1 MTNRDAP
8 QQTAADGGQNGLLEE
23 LGRLDAAVYDAV
35 AATPTPSLDRAMRSL
50 SQAANYSRLSIGSAA
65 LLALAGGRRGRRA
78 AVAGL
83 ASVSATSAV
92 VNLVVKPLGRRHR
105 PDRSAGAV
113 PEQRQVP
120 MPTSRSFPSGHSA
133 AAVAFASGVSYVL
146 PAAGL
151 PLHVLAAL
159 VSYSRIHTGVH
170 YPGDV
175 VAGALIGS
183 AVADAVAPVLGQ
195 WWTAGGDPP
204 ARKSLSGAARRA
216 RRAAPSPP

>member
-1 MTNRDAP
+1 MANRDAP
-8 QQTAADGGQNGLLEE
+8 PQTPADGGQNGVLGELE
-23 LGRLDAAVYDAV
+23 RLDSAVYEAV

-50 SQAANYSRLSIGSAA
+50 SQAANYSRLSMGSAA
-65 LLALAGGRRGRRA
+65 VLALIGGRRGRHA

-83 ASVSATSAV
+83 TSVAATSAV
-92 VNLVVKPLGRRHR
+92 VNLVSSRSGRRHR

-133 AAVAFASGVSYVL
+133 AAVAFASGVSHVL

-175 VAGALIGS
+175 VAGVLIGS
-183 AVADAVAPVLGQ
+183 AVADAVTPVLAR
-195 WWTAGGDPP
+195 WWHAEG
-204 ARKSLSGAARRA
+204 
-216 RRAAPSPP
+216 

>member
-1 MTNRDAP
+1 MVDSDAAP
-8 QQTAADGGQNGLLEE
+8 QAPADRGQNGLLKE

-35 AATPTPSLDRAMRSL
+35 AATPTPSLDRAMRGL

-65 LLALAGGRRGRRA
+65 LLALIGGPRGRRA

-83 ASVSATSAV
+83 VSVSATSAV
-92 VNLVVKPLGRRHR
+92 VNLAVKPLGRRRR

-113 PEQRQVP
+113 PEQRHVP

-133 AAVAFASGVSYVL
+133 AAVAFASGASYVL

-159 VSYSRIHTGVH
+159 VAYSRIHTGVH

-183 AVADAVAPVLGQ
+183 AVADAVTPVLGRG
-195 WWTAGGDPP
+195 WKAGGGPP
-204 ARKSLSGAARRA
+204 PDRR
-216 RRAAPSPP
+216 RLPVSRAP